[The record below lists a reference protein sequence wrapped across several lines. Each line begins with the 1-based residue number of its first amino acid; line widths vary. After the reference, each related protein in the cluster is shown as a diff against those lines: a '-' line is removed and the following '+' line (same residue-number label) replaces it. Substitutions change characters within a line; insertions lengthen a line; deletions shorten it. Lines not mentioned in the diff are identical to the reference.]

1 MDDKDKTV
9 ENALD
14 DIFGS
19 DFIEIDDT
27 NKHDTLK
34 EKPLFSEDSFNVN
47 IKEDN
52 INKTPETNVESVREP
67 SQRDDFNVNVNNNNN
82 SNLNDSI
89 ENNYNEELV
98 KPIFHADNFNIM
110 GSASNNGDSLVDSS
124 SELNYNENG
133 VNVPVSDSITDKSY
147 ESLDSNESSSKISN
161 NETINHNNYDFNN
174 QINTNLNAGYPENN
188 LTIENNEASSSKDA
202 LTSENTIKDD
212 KSFNKKIIIYIAL
225 GAVLG
230 LIAVFILV
238 NFVFGVEKKE
248 LCTSVAEDTGYK
260 YTDEYKITY
269 KKNKINYVESTY
281 TYTALNDEYK
291 EQIKYVSD
299 DKLRAVINSNGMPG
313 FTYTYETS
321 DNYVKVNGYL
331 DFTLFNYDEIEK
343 INQEAMPLSY
353 FKISRD
359 MTYKTLKNDLEKNG
373 YKCTITD

>member
-1 MDDKDKTV
+1 MDNKDKTV

-34 EKPLFSEDSFNVN
+34 EKPLFSEDSFNVSTPAG
-47 IKEDN
+47 N
-52 INKTPETNVESVREP
+52 INQIPETNAGSVEDP
-67 SQRDDFNVNVNNNNN
+67 FQRNDFKVSTDN
-82 SNLNDSI
+82 SNLNETR

-98 KPIFHADNFNIM
+98 KPLFHADNFNIM
-110 GSASNNGDSLVDSS
+110 GSTSNNGGSKNDSS

-133 VNVPVSDSITDKSY
+133 VNMPALDSITDKSY
-147 ESLDSNESSSKISN
+147 ESLDSNEASSNISN

-174 QINTNLNAGYPENN
+174 QINPNLNAGYPENN
-188 LTIENNEASSSKDA
+188 EISSSYD
-202 LTSENTIKDD
+202 TSPSKNTIKDD

-230 LIAVFILV
+230 LIVVFILV

-281 TYTALNDEYK
+281 TYTALNSEYK

-321 DNYVKVNGYL
+321 DDYVKVNGYL

>member
-1 MDDKDKTV
+1 MDNKDKTV

-14 DIFGS
+14 DIFGT

-27 NKHDTLK
+27 NKNDTSK
-34 EKPLFSEDSFNVN
+34 EKPLFSEDSFNVSAPAG
-47 IKEDN
+47 N
-52 INKTPETNVESVREP
+52 INQTWETNAESVENP
-67 SQRDDFNVNVNNNNN
+67 FQRNDFKVSTDN
-82 SNLNDSI
+82 SNLNEAR

-98 KPIFHADNFNIM
+98 KPLFHADNFNIL
-110 GSASNNGDSLVDSS
+110 GSTRNNGGIKNDSP

-133 VNVPVSDSITDKSY
+133 VNISTLDSATDKPY
-147 ESLDSNESSSKISN
+147 ESLDSNEERLNISG
-161 NETINHNNYDFNN
+161 NEAINHNNYDFNN
-174 QINTNLNAGYPENN
+174 QINTNLNTSYPENN
-188 LTIENNEASSSKDA
+188 LTIENNEASSSKDV
-202 LTSENTIKDD
+202 LSSKNTIKDD

-225 GAVLG
+225 GMVLG
-230 LIAVFILV
+230 LIVVFILV
-238 NFVFGVEKKE
+238 NFVFGIEKKE
-248 LCTSVAEDTGYK
+248 LCTSMAEDTGYK

-281 TYTALNDEYK
+281 TYNALNSEYQ

-299 DKLRAVINSNGMPG
+299 DKLRVIINSNGMPG

-359 MTYKTLKNDLEKNG
+359 MTYKTLKANLEKQG
-373 YKCTITD
+373 YKCTTTK

>member
-1 MDDKDKTV
+1 MDNKDKTV

-14 DIFGS
+14 DIFGT

-27 NKHDTLK
+27 NKNDTLK
-34 EKPLFSEDSFNVN
+34 ENDKPLFSEDSLNVSAPAG
-47 IKEDN
+47 N
-52 INKTPETNVESVREP
+52 INKTGETNAESVGGTF
-67 SQRDDFNVNVNNNNN
+67 QRNDFNVSTDN
-82 SNLNDSI
+82 SNLNETR

-98 KPIFHADNFNIM
+98 KPLFHADNFNIIDSTNNND
-110 GSASNNGDSLVDSS
+110 GSKNDGS
-124 SELNYNENG
+124 SELNYNENV
-133 VNVPVSDSITDKSY
+133 VNVPTLDSITNKSY
-147 ESLDSNESSSKISN
+147 ESLDSNEVSSNISSD
-161 NETINHNNYDFNN
+161 ETINHNNYDFNN
-174 QINTNLNAGYPENN
+174 QINTNLNASYSENN
-188 LTIENNEASSSKDA
+188 LTLENNEASSSKDV

-225 GAVLG
+225 GAILG
-230 LIAVFILV
+230 LIVVFILV
-238 NFVFGVEKKE
+238 NFVFGIEKKE
-248 LCTSVAEDTGYK
+248 LCTSTAEDTGYK

-281 TYTALNDEYK
+281 TYTALNSEYK

-321 DNYVKVNGYL
+321 DDYVKVNGYL

-359 MTYKTLKNDLEKNG
+359 VTYKTLKANLEKEG
-373 YKCTITD
+373 YKCTTTK

>member
-1 MDDKDKTV
+1 MDNKDKTV

-14 DIFGS
+14 DIFGT

-27 NKHDTLK
+27 NKNDTLK
-34 EKPLFSEDSFNVN
+34 EKPLFSEDSFNVSTPSG
-47 IKEDN
+47 N
-52 INKTPETNVESVREP
+52 INQIPETNAESVEDP
-67 SQRDDFNVNVNNNNN
+67 FQRNDFNVSTDN
-82 SNLNDSI
+82 SNLNETR

-98 KPIFHADNFNIM
+98 KPLFHADNFNIM
-110 GSASNNGDSLVDSS
+110 DSTSNNSGSKNDSP
-124 SELNYNENG
+124 SEINYNENG
-133 VNVPVSDSITDKSY
+133 INIPTLDSATDKSY
-147 ESLDSNESSSKISN
+147 ESLDSNEESLNISN
-161 NETINHNNYDFNN
+161 NEAINHNNYDFNN
-174 QINTNLNAGYPENN
+174 QINTNLNASYPENN
-188 LTIENNEASSSKDA
+188 LTIENNEASSSKDV
-202 LTSENTIKDD
+202 LTSTNTIKDD

-225 GAVLG
+225 GMVLG
-230 LIAVFILV
+230 LIVVFILV
-238 NFVFGVEKKE
+238 NFVFGIEKKE
-248 LCTSVAEDTGYK
+248 LCTSTAEDTGYK

-281 TYTALNDEYK
+281 TYTVLNSEYQ

-299 DKLRAVINSNGMPG
+299 DKLRAIINSNGMPG

-359 MTYKTLKNDLEKNG
+359 MTYKTLKTNLEKEG
-373 YKCTITD
+373 YKCTTTK

>member
-14 DIFGS
+14 DIFGT

-34 EKPLFSEDSFNVN
+34 EKPLFSEDNFNVGAPAG
-47 IKEDN
+47 N
-52 INKTPETNVESVREP
+52 INQTEETNAENVGGP
-67 SQRDDFNVNVNNNNN
+67 FQRNDFNVSTDN
-82 SNLNDSI
+82 SNLNEAR
-89 ENNYNEELV
+89 ENNYSEELV
-98 KPIFHADNFNIM
+98 KPLFHADNFNIID
-110 GSASNNGDSLVDSS
+110 STNNNGDSLVDSS
-124 SELNYNENG
+124 GELNYNENV
-133 VNVPVSDSITDKSY
+133 VNAPSLDSITDKPY
-147 ESLDSNESSSKISN
+147 ESLDSNEVSSNISN
-161 NETINHNNYDFNN
+161 NEAINHNNYDFNN
-174 QINTNLNAGYPENN
+174 QINTNLNASYPENN
-188 LTIENNEASSSKDA
+188 LTIENNEASSSKDV
-202 LTSENTIKDD
+202 LSSTNTIKDD

-225 GAVLG
+225 GAILG
-230 LIAVFILV
+230 LIVVFILI
-238 NFVFGVEKKE
+238 NFVFGIEKKE
-248 LCTSVAEDTGYK
+248 LCTSTAEDTGYK

-281 TYTALNDEYK
+281 TYTALNSEYK

-299 DKLRAVINSNGMPG
+299 DKLRAVINSNGMSG

-321 DNYVKVNGYL
+321 DDYVKVNGYL

-359 MTYKTLKNDLEKNG
+359 VTYKTLKANLEKEG
-373 YKCTITD
+373 YKCTTTK

>member
-14 DIFGS
+14 DIFGT
-19 DFIEIDDT
+19 DFIEIDDA

-52 INKTPETNVESVREP
+52 INKTPETNAESVGDP
-67 SQRDDFNVNVNNNNN
+67 SQRDDFNVNVNNNN

-89 ENNYNEELV
+89 ENNYNKELV
-98 KPIFHADNFNIM
+98 KPLFHADNFNII
-110 GSASNNGDSLVDSS
+110 GSTSNNGGSKNDSS

-133 VNVPVSDSITDKSY
+133 VNMPTLDSITDKSY
-147 ESLDSNESSSKISN
+147 ESLDSNEESSKISN

-188 LTIENNEASSSKDA
+188 LIIENNEASSSYD
-202 LTSENTIKDD
+202 TSPSKNTIKDD

-225 GAVLG
+225 GAILG
-230 LIAVFILV
+230 LIVVFILV

-269 KKNKINYVESTY
+269 KKNTINYVESTY
-281 TYTALNDEYK
+281 TYTALNSEYK

-321 DNYVKVNGYL
+321 DDYVKVNGYL

>member
-1 MDDKDKTV
+1 MDNKDKTV

-14 DIFGS
+14 DIFGT

-27 NKHDTLK
+27 NKHDTSK
-34 EKPLFSEDSFNVN
+34 EKPLFSEDSFNVSTPSGN
-47 IKEDN
+47 INQIPETNAESVEDPFQRNDFKVSTDN
-52 INKTPETNVESVREP
+52 INLNETR
-67 SQRDDFNVNVNNNNN
+67 
-82 SNLNDSI
+82 

-98 KPIFHADNFNIM
+98 KPLFHADNFNIM
-110 GSASNNGDSLVDSS
+110 GSTSNNGGSKNDSP
-124 SELNYNENG
+124 SEINYNENG
-133 VNVPVSDSITDKSY
+133 VNIPTLDSATNKSY
-147 ESLDSNESSSKISN
+147 ESLNSNEERLNISN
-161 NETINHNNYDFNN
+161 NEAINHNNYDFNN
-174 QINTNLNAGYPENN
+174 QINTNLNASYPENN
-188 LTIENNEASSSKDA
+188 LTIENNEASSSKDVLSSTNA
-202 LTSENTIKDD
+202 IKDD

-225 GAVLG
+225 GTILG
-230 LIAVFILV
+230 LIVVFILV
-238 NFVFGVEKKE
+238 NFVFGIEKKE
-248 LCTSVAEDTGYK
+248 LCTSTAEDTGYK

-281 TYTALNDEYK
+281 TYTALNSEYQ

-299 DKLRAVINSNGMPG
+299 DKLRAIINSNGMPG

-359 MTYKTLKNDLEKNG
+359 MTYKTLKTNLEKEG
-373 YKCTITD
+373 YKCTTTK

>member
-27 NKHDTLK
+27 NKHDTSK
-34 EKPLFSEDSFNVN
+34 EKPLFREDNFNVSTPAG
-47 IKEDN
+47 N
-52 INKTPETNVESVREP
+52 INQTPETNAESVREP
-67 SQRDDFNVNVNNNNN
+67 FQRNDFKVSTDN
-82 SNLNDSI
+82 SNLNETR
-89 ENNYNEELV
+89 ENNYNKELV

-110 GSASNNGDSLVDSS
+110 GSTSNNGDSLVDSS

-147 ESLDSNESSSKISN
+147 ESLDSNESSSNISN
-161 NETINHNNYDFNN
+161 NEAINHNYDFNN
-174 QINTNLNAGYPENN
+174 QINTSLNASYPENN
-188 LTIENNEASSSKDA
+188 LTIENNEASSNKDV
-202 LTSENTIKDD
+202 LISENTIKDD

-230 LIAVFILV
+230 LIVVFILV
-238 NFVFGVEKKE
+238 NFVFGIEKKE

-321 DNYVKVNGYL
+321 DDYVKVNGYL

-359 MTYKTLKNDLEKNG
+359 MTYKTLKANLEKEG
-373 YKCTITD
+373 YKCTTTK

>member
-1 MDDKDKTV
+1 MDNKDKTV

-14 DIFGS
+14 DIFGT

-27 NKHDTLK
+27 NKKNTSK
-34 EKPLFSEDSFNVN
+34 EKTLFSEDSFNVSTPAG
-47 IKEDN
+47 N
-52 INKTPETNVESVREP
+52 INQTWETNAESVENP
-67 SQRDDFNVNVNNNNN
+67 FQRNDFKVSTDN
-82 SNLNDSI
+82 SNLNEAR

-98 KPIFHADNFNIM
+98 KPLFHADNFNIL
-110 GSASNNGDSLVDSS
+110 GSTSNNGGIKNDSP

-133 VNVPVSDSITDKSY
+133 VNISTLDSATDKPY
-147 ESLDSNESSSKISN
+147 ESLDSNEESLNISG
-161 NETINHNNYDFNN
+161 NEAINHNNYDFNN
-174 QINTNLNAGYPENN
+174 QINTNLNTSYPENN
-188 LTIENNEASSSKDA
+188 LTIENNEASSSKDV
-202 LTSENTIKDD
+202 LSSTNTIKDD

-225 GAVLG
+225 GTILG
-230 LIAVFILV
+230 LIVVFILV
-238 NFVFGVEKKE
+238 NFVFGIEKKE
-248 LCTSVAEDTGYK
+248 LCTSMAEDTGYK

-281 TYTALNDEYK
+281 TYNALNSEYQ

-299 DKLRAVINSNGMPG
+299 DKLRVIINSNGMPG

-359 MTYKTLKNDLEKNG
+359 MTYKTLKANLEKQG
-373 YKCTITD
+373 YKCTTTK

>member
-1 MDDKDKTV
+1 MDNKDKTV

-14 DIFGS
+14 DIFGT
-19 DFIEIDDT
+19 DFIEIDDI
-27 NKHDTLK
+27 NKNDTSK
-34 EKPLFSEDSFNVN
+34 ENPLFSEDSFNVSTPAG
-47 IKEDN
+47 N
-52 INKTPETNVESVREP
+52 INQTPETNAESVGDP
-67 SQRDDFNVNVNNNNN
+67 SQRDDFNVNANNN

-98 KPIFHADNFNIM
+98 KPLFHADNFNII
-110 GSASNNGDSLVDSS
+110 GSTSNNGGSKNDSS
-124 SELNYNENG
+124 SELNYNENS
-133 VNVPVSDSITDKSY
+133 VNMSALDSITDKSY
-147 ESLDSNESSSKISN
+147 ESLDSNESSSNISN

-174 QINTNLNAGYPENN
+174 QINTNLNTGYPENN

-202 LTSENTIKDD
+202 LISKNTIKDD

-225 GAVLG
+225 GAILG
-230 LIAVFILV
+230 LIVVFVLV

-281 TYTALNDEYK
+281 TYTALNSEYK

-321 DNYVKVNGYL
+321 DDYVKVNGYL

-373 YKCTITD
+373 YKCTTTK

>member
-1 MDDKDKTV
+1 MDNKDKTV

-27 NKHDTLK
+27 NKHDTSK

-67 SQRDDFNVNVNNNNN
+67 SQRDDFNVNVNNN

-98 KPIFHADNFNIM
+98 KPLFHADNFNIM
-110 GSASNNGDSLVDSS
+110 GSTSNNGDSLVDSS
-124 SELNYNENG
+124 SELNYKENG
-133 VNVPVSDSITDKSY
+133 VNMPALDSITDKSY
-147 ESLDSNESSSKISN
+147 ESLDSNEESSNISN

-174 QINTNLNAGYPENN
+174 QINTNLNTGYPENN

-202 LTSENTIKDD
+202 LISKNTIKED
-212 KSFNKKIIIYIAL
+212 KAFNKKIIIYIAL
-225 GAVLG
+225 GAILG
-230 LIAVFILV
+230 LIVVFILV

-281 TYTALNDEYK
+281 TYTALNSEYK

-321 DNYVKVNGYL
+321 DDYVKVNGYL

>member
-1 MDDKDKTV
+1 MDNKDKTV

-34 EKPLFSEDSFNVN
+34 EKPLFSEDSFNVSTPAG
-47 IKEDN
+47 N
-52 INKTPETNVESVREP
+52 INQTPETNAESAGDS
-67 SQRDDFNVNVNNNNN
+67 SQRDDFNVNVNNN

-98 KPIFHADNFNIM
+98 KPLFHADNFNIM
-110 GSASNNGDSLVDSS
+110 GSTSNNGDSLVDSS

-133 VNVPVSDSITDKSY
+133 VNMPTLDSITDKSY
-147 ESLDSNESSSKISN
+147 ESLDSNEESSKISN

-174 QINTNLNAGYPENN
+174 QINTNLNTGYPENN
-188 LTIENNEASSSKDA
+188 LTIENNEISSSKNA
-202 LTSENTIKDD
+202 LISKNTIKED
-212 KSFNKKIIIYIAL
+212 KAFNKKIIIYIAL
-225 GAVLG
+225 GAILG

-281 TYTALNDEYK
+281 TYTALNSEYK

>member
-1 MDDKDKTV
+1 MDNKDKTV

-14 DIFGS
+14 DIFGT

-27 NKHDTLK
+27 NKKNTSK
-34 EKPLFSEDSFNVN
+34 EKPLFSEDSFNVSAPA
-47 IKEDN
+47 DN
-52 INKTPETNVESVREP
+52 INQTWETNAESVEDP
-67 SQRDDFNVNVNNNNN
+67 FQRNDFKVSTDN
-82 SNLNDSI
+82 SNLNEAR

-98 KPIFHADNFNIM
+98 KPLFHADNFNIM
-110 GSASNNGDSLVDSS
+110 GSTSNNGGSKNDSP
-124 SELNYNENG
+124 SELNYNESG
-133 VNVPVSDSITDKSY
+133 VNIPSLDSATDKPY
-147 ESLDSNESSSKISN
+147 ESLDSNEESLNISGN
-161 NETINHNNYDFNN
+161 KAINHNNYDFNN
-174 QINTNLNAGYPENN
+174 QINTNLNTSYPENN
-188 LTIENNEASSSKDA
+188 LTIESNEASSSKDV
-202 LTSENTIKDD
+202 LSSTNTIKDD

-225 GAVLG
+225 GTILG
-230 LIAVFILV
+230 LIVVFILV
-238 NFVFGVEKKE
+238 NFVFGIEKKE
-248 LCTSVAEDTGYK
+248 LCTSMAEDTGYK

-281 TYTALNDEYK
+281 TYTALNSEYQ

-359 MTYKTLKNDLEKNG
+359 MTYKTLKANLQKEG
-373 YKCTITD
+373 YKCTTTK

>member
-1 MDDKDKTV
+1 MDNKDKTV

-14 DIFGS
+14 DIFGT

-27 NKHDTLK
+27 NKHDTSK
-34 EKPLFSEDSFNVN
+34 EKPLFSEDSFNVSTPSGN
-47 IKEDN
+47 INQIPETNAESVEDPFQRNDFKVSTDN
-52 INKTPETNVESVREP
+52 INLNETR
-67 SQRDDFNVNVNNNNN
+67 
-82 SNLNDSI
+82 

-98 KPIFHADNFNIM
+98 KPLFHADNFNIM
-110 GSASNNGDSLVDSS
+110 GSTSNNGGSKNDSP
-124 SELNYNENG
+124 SEINYNENG
-133 VNVPVSDSITDKSY
+133 VNIPTLDSATNKSY
-147 ESLDSNESSSKISN
+147 ESLNSNEERLNISN
-161 NETINHNNYDFNN
+161 NEAINHNNYDFNN
-174 QINTNLNAGYPENN
+174 QINTNLNASYPENN
-188 LTIENNEASSSKDA
+188 LTIENNEASSSKDVLSSTNA
-202 LTSENTIKDD
+202 IKDD

-225 GAVLG
+225 GMVLG
-230 LIAVFILV
+230 LIVVFILV
-238 NFVFGVEKKE
+238 NFVFGIEKKE
-248 LCTSVAEDTGYK
+248 LCTSTAEDTGYK

-281 TYTALNDEYK
+281 TYTALNSEYQ

-299 DKLRAVINSNGMPG
+299 DKLRAIINSNGMPG

-359 MTYKTLKNDLEKNG
+359 MTYKTLKANLEKEG
-373 YKCTITD
+373 YKCTTTK

>member
-1 MDDKDKTV
+1 MDNKDKTV

-27 NKHDTLK
+27 NKHDTSK
-34 EKPLFSEDSFNVN
+34 EKPLFREDSFNVSTPAG
-47 IKEDN
+47 N
-52 INKTPETNVESVREP
+52 INQIPETNAGSVEDP
-67 SQRDDFNVNVNNNNN
+67 FQRNDFKVSTDN
-82 SNLNDSI
+82 SNLNETR

-98 KPIFHADNFNIM
+98 KPLFHADNFNIM
-110 GSASNNGDSLVDSS
+110 GSTSNNGGSKNDSS

-133 VNVPVSDSITDKSY
+133 VNMPVLDSITDKSY
-147 ESLDSNESSSKISN
+147 ESLDSNEESSKISN

-188 LTIENNEASSSKDA
+188 EISSSYDT
-202 LTSENTIKDD
+202 LPSENTIKDD
-212 KSFNKKIIIYIAL
+212 KAFNKKIIIYIAL
-225 GAVLG
+225 GAILG

-269 KKNKINYVESTY
+269 KKNTINYVESTY
-281 TYTALNDEYK
+281 TYTALNSEYK

-321 DNYVKVNGYL
+321 DDYVKVNGYL

>member
-1 MDDKDKTV
+1 MDNKDKTV

-14 DIFGS
+14 DIFGT

-27 NKHDTLK
+27 NKHDTSK
-34 EKPLFSEDSFNVN
+34 EKSLFSEDSFNVSAPAG
-47 IKEDN
+47 N
-52 INKTPETNVESVREP
+52 INQTWETNAESVEDP
-67 SQRDDFNVNVNNNNN
+67 FQRNDFKVSTDN
-82 SNLNDSI
+82 SNLNEAR

-98 KPIFHADNFNIM
+98 KPLFHADNFNIM
-110 GSASNNGDSLVDSS
+110 GSTSNNGGIKNDSS
-124 SELNYNENG
+124 SELNYNEKG
-133 VNVPVSDSITDKSY
+133 VNISTLDSATDKPY
-147 ESLDSNESSSKISN
+147 ESLDSNEESLNISG
-161 NETINHNNYDFNN
+161 NEAINHNNYDFNN
-174 QINTNLNAGYPENN
+174 QINTNLNTSYPENN
-188 LTIENNEASSSKDA
+188 LTIENNEASSSKDV
-202 LTSENTIKDD
+202 LSSTNTIKDD

-225 GAVLG
+225 GTILG
-230 LIAVFILV
+230 LIVVFILV
-238 NFVFGVEKKE
+238 NFVFGIEKKE
-248 LCTSVAEDTGYK
+248 LCTSMAEDTGYK

-281 TYTALNDEYK
+281 TYTALNSEYQ

-359 MTYKTLKNDLEKNG
+359 MTYKTLKVNLEKQG
-373 YKCTITD
+373 YKCTTTK

>member
-1 MDDKDKTV
+1 MDNKDKTV

-34 EKPLFSEDSFNVN
+34 EKPLFSEDSFNVSTPAG
-47 IKEDN
+47 N
-52 INKTPETNVESVREP
+52 INQTPETNAESAGDS
-67 SQRDDFNVNVNNNNN
+67 SQRDDFNVNVNNN

-98 KPIFHADNFNIM
+98 KPLFHADNFNIM
-110 GSASNNGDSLVDSS
+110 GSTSNNGDSLVDSS

-133 VNVPVSDSITDKSY
+133 VNMPTLDSITDKSY
-147 ESLDSNESSSKISN
+147 ESLDSNEESSKISN

-174 QINTNLNAGYPENN
+174 QINTNLNTGYPENN
-188 LTIENNEASSSKDA
+188 LTIENNEISSSKNA
-202 LTSENTIKDD
+202 LISKNTIKED
-212 KSFNKKIIIYIAL
+212 KAFNKKIIIYIAL
-225 GAVLG
+225 GAILG

-281 TYTALNDEYK
+281 TYTALNSEYK

-321 DNYVKVNGYL
+321 DDYVKVNGYL

-343 INQEAMPLSY
+343 INQEDMPLSY

>member
-1 MDDKDKTV
+1 MDNKDKTV

-14 DIFGS
+14 DIFGT

-27 NKHDTLK
+27 NKNDTSK
-34 EKPLFSEDSFNVN
+34 EKPLFSEDSFNVSTPSG
-47 IKEDN
+47 N
-52 INKTPETNVESVREP
+52 INQIPETNAESVEDP
-67 SQRDDFNVNVNNNNN
+67 FQRNDLKVSTDN
-82 SNLNDSI
+82 SNLNETR

-98 KPIFHADNFNIM
+98 KPLFHADNFNIM
-110 GSASNNGDSLVDSS
+110 GSTSNNSGSKNDSP
-124 SELNYNENG
+124 SEINYNENG
-133 VNVPVSDSITDKSY
+133 VNIPTLDSVTDKSY
-147 ESLDSNESSSKISN
+147 ESLDSNEERLNISN
-161 NETINHNNYDFNN
+161 NEAINHNNYDFNN
-174 QINTNLNAGYPENN
+174 QINTNLNASYPENN
-188 LTIENNEASSSKDA
+188 LTIENNEASSSKDV
-202 LTSENTIKDD
+202 LSSKNTIKDD

-225 GAVLG
+225 GMVLG
-230 LIAVFILV
+230 LIVVFILV
-238 NFVFGVEKKE
+238 NFVFGIEKKE
-248 LCTSVAEDTGYK
+248 LCTSTAEDTGYK

-281 TYTALNDEYK
+281 TYTALNSEYQ

-299 DKLRAVINSNGMPG
+299 DKLRAIINSNGMPG

-359 MTYKTLKNDLEKNG
+359 MTYKTLKTNLEKEG
-373 YKCTITD
+373 YKCTTTK

>member
-1 MDDKDKTV
+1 MDNKDKTV

-14 DIFGS
+14 DIFGT

-27 NKHDTLK
+27 NKNDTSK
-34 EKPLFSEDSFNVN
+34 EKPLFSEDSFNVSTPSG
-47 IKEDN
+47 N
-52 INKTPETNVESVREP
+52 INQIPETNAESVEDP
-67 SQRDDFNVNVNNNNN
+67 FQRNDLKVSTDN
-82 SNLNDSI
+82 SNLNETR

-98 KPIFHADNFNIM
+98 KPLFHADNFNIM
-110 GSASNNGDSLVDSS
+110 GSTSNNSGSKNDSP
-124 SELNYNENG
+124 SEINYNENG
-133 VNVPVSDSITDKSY
+133 VNIPTLDSVTDKSY
-147 ESLDSNESSSKISN
+147 ESLDSNEERLNISN
-161 NETINHNNYDFNN
+161 NEAINHNNYDFNN
-174 QINTNLNAGYPENN
+174 QINTNLNASYPENN
-188 LTIENNEASSSKDA
+188 LTIENNEASSSKDV
-202 LTSENTIKDD
+202 LSSKNTIKDD

-225 GAVLG
+225 GMVLG
-230 LIAVFILV
+230 LIVVFILV
-238 NFVFGVEKKE
+238 NFVFGIEKKE
-248 LCTSVAEDTGYK
+248 LCTSSAEDTGYK

-281 TYTALNDEYK
+281 TYTALNSEYQ

-299 DKLRAVINSNGMPG
+299 DKLRAIINSNGMPG

-359 MTYKTLKNDLEKNG
+359 MTYKTLKTNLEKEG
-373 YKCTITD
+373 YKCTTTK

>member
-1 MDDKDKTV
+1 MDNKDKTV

-14 DIFGS
+14 DIFGT

-27 NKHDTLK
+27 NKNDTLR
-34 EKPLFSEDSFNVN
+34 ENDKPLFSEDSFNVSTPAG
-47 IKEDN
+47 N
-52 INKTPETNVESVREP
+52 INKTEETNAENVGGP
-67 SQRDDFNVNVNNNNN
+67 FQRNDFNVSTDN
-82 SNLNDSI
+82 SNLNEAR

-98 KPIFHADNFNIM
+98 KPLFHADNFNITD
-110 GSASNNGDSLVDSS
+110 SESNNGGSLFDSS
-124 SELNYNENG
+124 SELNYNENV
-133 VNVPVSDSITDKSY
+133 VNAPALDSITDKPY
-147 ESLDSNESSSKISN
+147 ESLDSNEVSSNISSD
-161 NETINHNNYDFNN
+161 ETINHNNYDFNN
-174 QINTNLNAGYPENN
+174 QINTNLNASYPENN
-188 LTIENNEASSSKDA
+188 LTIENNEASSSKDV
-202 LTSENTIKDD
+202 LTSTNTIKDD

-225 GAVLG
+225 GAILG
-230 LIAVFILV
+230 LIVVFILV
-238 NFVFGVEKKE
+238 NFVFGIEKKE
-248 LCTSVAEDTGYK
+248 LCTSTAEDTGYK

-291 EQIKYVSD
+291 EQIEYVSD

-321 DNYVKVNGYL
+321 DDYVKVNGYL

-359 MTYKTLKNDLEKNG
+359 VTYKTLKANLEKEG
-373 YKCTITD
+373 YKCTVTK

>member
-1 MDDKDKTV
+1 MDNKDKTV

-14 DIFGS
+14 DIFGT

-27 NKHDTLK
+27 NKNDTSK
-34 EKPLFSEDSFNVN
+34 EKPLFSEDSFNVSAPAG
-47 IKEDN
+47 N
-52 INKTPETNVESVREP
+52 INQTWETNAESVENP
-67 SQRDDFNVNVNNNNN
+67 FQRNDFKVSTDN
-82 SNLNDSI
+82 SNLNEAR

-98 KPIFHADNFNIM
+98 KPLFHADNFNIM
-110 GSASNNGDSLVDSS
+110 GSTSNNGGSKNDSP

-133 VNVPVSDSITDKSY
+133 VNISTLDSATDKSY
-147 ESLDSNESSSKISN
+147 ESLDSNEERLNISG
-161 NETINHNNYDFNN
+161 NEAINHNNYDFNN
-174 QINTNLNAGYPENN
+174 QINTNLNTSYPENN
-188 LTIENNEASSSKDA
+188 LTIENNEASSSKDV
-202 LTSENTIKDD
+202 LSSKNTIKDD

-225 GAVLG
+225 GMVLG
-230 LIAVFILV
+230 LIVVFILV
-238 NFVFGVEKKE
+238 NFVFGIEKKE
-248 LCTSVAEDTGYK
+248 LCTSTAEDTGYK

-281 TYTALNDEYK
+281 TYNALNSEYQ

-359 MTYKTLKNDLEKNG
+359 MTYKTLKANLEKQG
-373 YKCTITD
+373 YKCTTTK

>member
-1 MDDKDKTV
+1 MDNKDKTV

-14 DIFGS
+14 DIFGT

-27 NKHDTLK
+27 NKHDTSK
-34 EKPLFSEDSFNVN
+34 EKPLFSEDSFNVSTPSGN
-47 IKEDN
+47 INQIPETNAESVEDPFQRNDFKVSTDN
-52 INKTPETNVESVREP
+52 INLNETR
-67 SQRDDFNVNVNNNNN
+67 
-82 SNLNDSI
+82 

-98 KPIFHADNFNIM
+98 KPLFHADNFNIM
-110 GSASNNGDSLVDSS
+110 GSTSNNSGSKNDSP
-124 SELNYNENG
+124 SEINYNENG
-133 VNVPVSDSITDKSY
+133 VNIPTLDSATNKSY
-147 ESLDSNESSSKISN
+147 ESLNSNEERLNISN
-161 NETINHNNYDFNN
+161 NEAINHNNYDFNN
-174 QINTNLNAGYPENN
+174 QINTNLNASYPENN
-188 LTIENNEASSSKDA
+188 LTIENNEASSSKDVLSSTNA
-202 LTSENTIKDD
+202 IKDD

-225 GAVLG
+225 GTILG
-230 LIAVFILV
+230 LIVVFILV
-238 NFVFGVEKKE
+238 NFVFGIEKKE
-248 LCTSVAEDTGYK
+248 LCTSTAEDTGYK

-281 TYTALNDEYK
+281 TYTALNSEYQ

-299 DKLRAVINSNGMPG
+299 DKLRAIINSNGMPG

-359 MTYKTLKNDLEKNG
+359 MTYKTLKTNLEKEG
-373 YKCTITD
+373 YKCTTTK

>member
-1 MDDKDKTV
+1 MDNKDKTV

-14 DIFGS
+14 DIFGT

-27 NKHDTLK
+27 NKHDTSK
-34 EKPLFSEDSFNVN
+34 EKPLFSEDSFNVSTPSG
-47 IKEDN
+47 N
-52 INKTPETNVESVREP
+52 INQIPETNAESVED
-67 SQRDDFNVNVNNNNN
+67 SFQRNDFNVSTDN
-82 SNLNDSI
+82 SNLNETR

-98 KPIFHADNFNIM
+98 KPLFHADNFNVM
-110 GSASNNGDSLVDSS
+110 GSTSNNSGSKNDSP
-124 SELNYNENG
+124 SEINYNENG
-133 VNVPVSDSITDKSY
+133 VNIPTLDSATDKSY
-147 ESLDSNESSSKISN
+147 ESLDSNEERHNISN
-161 NETINHNNYDFNN
+161 NEAINHNNYDFNN
-174 QINTNLNAGYPENN
+174 QINTNLNASYPENN
-188 LTIENNEASSSKDA
+188 LTIENNEASSSKDG
-202 LTSENTIKDD
+202 LSSTNTIKDD

-225 GAVLG
+225 GMVLG
-230 LIAVFILV
+230 LIVVFILV
-238 NFVFGVEKKE
+238 NFVFGIEKKE
-248 LCTSVAEDTGYK
+248 LCTSSAEDTGYK

-281 TYTALNDEYK
+281 TYTALNSEYQ

-299 DKLRAVINSNGMPG
+299 DKLRAIINSNGMPG

-359 MTYKTLKNDLEKNG
+359 MTYKTLKANLEKEG
-373 YKCTITD
+373 YKCTTTK

>member
-1 MDDKDKTV
+1 MDNKDKTV

-27 NKHDTLK
+27 NKHDTSK
-34 EKPLFSEDSFNVN
+34 EKPLFREDNFNVSTPAG
-47 IKEDN
+47 N
-52 INKTPETNVESVREP
+52 INQTPETNAESVEDP
-67 SQRDDFNVNVNNNNN
+67 FQRNDFKVSTDN
-82 SNLNDSI
+82 SNLNKAR

-98 KPIFHADNFNIM
+98 KPLFHADNFNIM
-110 GSASNNGDSLVDSS
+110 GSTSNNGGSKNDSS
-124 SELNYNENG
+124 SELNYNEND
-133 VNVPVSDSITDKSY
+133 VNMPTLDSITDKSY
-147 ESLDSNESSSKISN
+147 ESLDSNEASSNISN

-174 QINTNLNAGYPENN
+174 QINPNLNASYPENN
-188 LTIENNEASSSKDA
+188 LTIENKEASSSKDV
-202 LTSENTIKDD
+202 LTSTNTIKDD

-225 GAVLG
+225 GIVLG
-230 LIAVFILV
+230 LIVVFILV
-238 NFVFGVEKKE
+238 NFVFGIEKKE

-281 TYTALNDEYK
+281 TYTALNSEYK

-321 DNYVKVNGYL
+321 DDYVKVNGYL

>member
-1 MDDKDKTV
+1 MDNKDKTV

-14 DIFGS
+14 DIFGT

-27 NKHDTLK
+27 NKNDTPK
-34 EKPLFSEDSFNVN
+34 EKPLFSEDSFNVSTPSG
-47 IKEDN
+47 N
-52 INKTPETNVESVREP
+52 INQIPETNAESVEDP
-67 SQRDDFNVNVNNNNN
+67 FQRNDFKASTDN
-82 SNLNDSI
+82 SNLNETR

-98 KPIFHADNFNIM
+98 KPLFHADNFNVM
-110 GSASNNGDSLVDSS
+110 GSTSNNGGIKNDSP

-133 VNVPVSDSITDKSY
+133 VNIPTLDSDTDKPY
-147 ESLDSNESSSKISN
+147 ESLDSNEERLNISN
-161 NETINHNNYDFNN
+161 NEAINHNNYDFNN
-174 QINTNLNAGYPENN
+174 QINTNLNASYPENN

-202 LTSENTIKDD
+202 LTSKNTIKDD

-225 GAVLG
+225 GMVLG
-230 LIAVFILV
+230 LIVVFILV
-238 NFVFGVEKKE
+238 NFVFGIEKKK
-248 LCTSVAEDTGYK
+248 LCTSTAEDTGYK

-281 TYTALNDEYK
+281 TYTALNSEYQ

-299 DKLRAVINSNGMPG
+299 DKLRAIINSNGMPG

-359 MTYKTLKNDLEKNG
+359 MTYKTLKTNLEKEG
-373 YKCTITD
+373 YKCTTTK

>member
-1 MDDKDKTV
+1 MDNKDKTV

-14 DIFGS
+14 DIFGT

-27 NKHDTLK
+27 NKNDTSK
-34 EKPLFSEDSFNVN
+34 EKPLFSEDSFNVSTPAG
-47 IKEDN
+47 N
-52 INKTPETNVESVREP
+52 INQIPETNAESGEDP
-67 SQRDDFNVNVNNNNN
+67 FQRNDFKVSTDN
-82 SNLNDSI
+82 SNLNEAR

-98 KPIFHADNFNIM
+98 KPLFHADNFNIM
-110 GSASNNGDSLVDSS
+110 GSTSNNGGSKNDSS

-133 VNVPVSDSITDKSY
+133 VNISTLDSATDKPY
-147 ESLDSNESSSKISN
+147 ESLDSNEERLNISG
-161 NETINHNNYDFNN
+161 NEAINHNNYDFNN
-174 QINTNLNAGYPENN
+174 QINTNLNTSYPENN
-188 LTIENNEASSSKDA
+188 LTIENNEASSSKDV
-202 LTSENTIKDD
+202 LSSTNTIKDD
-212 KSFNKKIIIYIAL
+212 KSFNKKIIIYIVL
-225 GAVLG
+225 GMVLG
-230 LIAVFILV
+230 LIVVFILV
-238 NFVFGVEKKE
+238 NFVFGIEKKE
-248 LCTSVAEDTGYK
+248 LCTSMAEDTGYK

-281 TYTALNDEYK
+281 TYTALNSEYQ

-359 MTYKTLKNDLEKNG
+359 MTYKTLKANLEKQG
-373 YKCTITD
+373 YKCTTTK

>member
-1 MDDKDKTV
+1 MDNKDKTV

-19 DFIEIDDT
+19 DFIEIDDI

-52 INKTPETNVESVREP
+52 INKTPETNTESVGYP
-67 SQRDDFNVNVNNNNN
+67 FQRDDFNVNVNNN

-98 KPIFHADNFNIM
+98 KPLFHADNFNIM
-110 GSASNNGDSLVDSS
+110 GSTSNNGGSKNDSS
-124 SELNYNENG
+124 SELNYNENS
-133 VNVPVSDSITDKSY
+133 VNMPALDSITDKSY
-147 ESLDSNESSSKISN
+147 ESLDSNEESSKISN
-161 NETINHNNYDFNN
+161 NEAINHNNYDFNN
-174 QINTNLNAGYPENN
+174 QISTNLNTGYPENN
-188 LTIENNEASSSKDA
+188 LTIKNNEASSSKDA

-212 KSFNKKIIIYIAL
+212 KSFNKKIIIYI
-225 GAVLG
+225 VLG
-230 LIAVFILV
+230 ILFGLIVVFILV

-269 KKNKINYVESTY
+269 KKNKINYVETTY
-281 TYTALNDEYK
+281 TYTALNSEYK

-321 DNYVKVNGYL
+321 DDYVKVNGYL

>member
-52 INKTPETNVESVREP
+52 INKPPETNAESVGDP
-67 SQRDDFNVNVNNNNN
+67 SQRDDFNVNVNNN

-89 ENNYNEELV
+89 ENNYNEKLV
-98 KPIFHADNFNIM
+98 KPLFHADNFNIM
-110 GSASNNGDSLVDSS
+110 GSTSNNGDSLVDSS

-133 VNVPVSDSITDKSY
+133 VNMPVLDSITDKSY
-147 ESLDSNESSSKISN
+147 ESLDSNEESSKISN

-174 QINTNLNAGYPENN
+174 QINTNLNTGYPKNN
-188 LTIENNEASSSKDA
+188 LTIENNEISSSYDT
-202 LTSENTIKDD
+202 LPSENTIKDD

-225 GAVLG
+225 GTILG
-230 LIAVFILV
+230 LIVVFVLV

-281 TYTALNDEYK
+281 TYTALNSEYK

-321 DNYVKVNGYL
+321 DDYVKVNGYL

-353 FKISRD
+353 FKISHD

>member
-1 MDDKDKTV
+1 MDNKDKTV

-14 DIFGS
+14 DIFGT

-27 NKHDTLK
+27 NKNDTSK
-34 EKPLFSEDSFNVN
+34 EKPLFSEDSFNVSAPAG
-47 IKEDN
+47 N
-52 INKTPETNVESVREP
+52 INQTWETNAESVEDP
-67 SQRDDFNVNVNNNNN
+67 FQRNDFKVSTDN
-82 SNLNDSI
+82 SNLNEAR

-98 KPIFHADNFNIM
+98 KPLFHADNFNIM
-110 GSASNNGDSLVDSS
+110 GSTSNNGGIKNDSS

-133 VNVPVSDSITDKSY
+133 VNISTLDSATDKPY
-147 ESLDSNESSSKISN
+147 ESLDSNEESLNISG
-161 NETINHNNYDFNN
+161 NEAINHNNYDFNN
-174 QINTNLNAGYPENN
+174 QINTNLNTSYPENN
-188 LTIENNEASSSKDA
+188 LTIENNEASSSKDV
-202 LTSENTIKDD
+202 LSSTNTIKDD

-225 GAVLG
+225 GTILG
-230 LIAVFILV
+230 LIVVFILV
-238 NFVFGVEKKE
+238 NFVFGIEKKE
-248 LCTSVAEDTGYK
+248 LCTSMAEDTGYK

-281 TYTALNDEYK
+281 TYTALNSEYQ

-359 MTYKTLKNDLEKNG
+359 MTYKTLKANLEKQG
-373 YKCTITD
+373 YKCTTTK

>member
-1 MDDKDKTV
+1 MDNKDKTV

-14 DIFGS
+14 DIFGT

-27 NKHDTLK
+27 NKHDTSK
-34 EKPLFSEDSFNVN
+34 EKPLFSEDSFNVSTPV
-47 IKEDN
+47 DN
-52 INKTPETNVESVREP
+52 INQIPETNAESGEDP
-67 SQRDDFNVNVNNNNN
+67 FQRNDFKASTDN

-98 KPIFHADNFNIM
+98 KPLFHADNFNII
-110 GSASNNGDSLVDSS
+110 GSTSNNGGSKNDSS

-133 VNVPVSDSITDKSY
+133 VNMPTLDSITDKSY
-147 ESLDSNESSSKISN
+147 ESLDSNEESSKISN

-225 GAVLG
+225 GTVLG

-248 LCTSVAEDTGYK
+248 LCTSTAEDTGYK

-281 TYTALNDEYK
+281 TYTALNSEYK

-321 DNYVKVNGYL
+321 DDYVKVKGYL

>member
-1 MDDKDKTV
+1 MDNKDKTV

-14 DIFGS
+14 DIFGT

-27 NKHDTLK
+27 NKNDTSK
-34 EKPLFSEDSFNVN
+34 EKPLFSEDSFNVSAPAG
-47 IKEDN
+47 N
-52 INKTPETNVESVREP
+52 INQTWETNAESVEDP
-67 SQRDDFNVNVNNNNN
+67 FQRNDFKVSTDN
-82 SNLNDSI
+82 SNLNEAR

-98 KPIFHADNFNIM
+98 KPLFHADNFNIM
-110 GSASNNGDSLVDSS
+110 GSTSNNGGIKNDSS

-133 VNVPVSDSITDKSY
+133 VNISTLDSATDKSY
-147 ESLDSNESSSKISN
+147 ESLDSNEESLNISG
-161 NETINHNNYDFNN
+161 NEAINHNNYDFNN
-174 QINTNLNAGYPENN
+174 QINTNLNTSYPENN
-188 LTIENNEASSSKDA
+188 LTIENNEASSSKDV
-202 LTSENTIKDD
+202 LSSTNTIKDD

-225 GAVLG
+225 GTILG
-230 LIAVFILV
+230 LIVVFILV
-238 NFVFGVEKKE
+238 NFVFGIEKKE
-248 LCTSVAEDTGYK
+248 LCTSMAEDTGYK

-281 TYTALNDEYK
+281 TYTALNSEYQ

-359 MTYKTLKNDLEKNG
+359 MTYKTLKVNLEKQG
-373 YKCTITD
+373 YKCTTTK

>member
-1 MDDKDKTV
+1 MDNKDKTV

-14 DIFGS
+14 DIFGT

-27 NKHDTLK
+27 NKNDTSK
-34 EKPLFSEDSFNVN
+34 EKPLFSEDSFNVSAPAG
-47 IKEDN
+47 N
-52 INKTPETNVESVREP
+52 INQTWETNAESVEDP
-67 SQRDDFNVNVNNNNN
+67 FQRNDFKVSTDN
-82 SNLNDSI
+82 SNLNEAR

-98 KPIFHADNFNIM
+98 KPLFHADNFNIM
-110 GSASNNGDSLVDSS
+110 GSTSNNGGIKNDSP

-133 VNVPVSDSITDKSY
+133 VNISTLDSATDKPY
-147 ESLDSNESSSKISN
+147 ESLDSNEESLNISG
-161 NETINHNNYDFNN
+161 NEAINHNNYDFNN
-174 QINTNLNAGYPENN
+174 QINTNLNTSYPENN
-188 LTIENNEASSSKDA
+188 LTIENNEASSSKDV
-202 LTSENTIKDD
+202 LSSTNTIKDD

-225 GAVLG
+225 GTILG
-230 LIAVFILV
+230 LIVVFILV
-238 NFVFGVEKKE
+238 NFVFGIEKKE
-248 LCTSVAEDTGYK
+248 LCTSMAEDTGYK

-281 TYTALNDEYK
+281 TYNALNSEYQ

-299 DKLRAVINSNGMPG
+299 DKLRVIINSNGMPG

-359 MTYKTLKNDLEKNG
+359 MTYKTLKANLEKQG
-373 YKCTITD
+373 YKCTTTK